1 MIDPN
6 GIIAQLIKSLEAK
19 QQKTKP
25 APAGKAASRRKAEEA
40 VKTYK
45 DLTSGR
51 GFSGL
56 SPAQIAKKLAARE
69 ELIKP
74 EPIVFRPP
82 YILERFPESAGRF
95 FDALDLLYT
104 LPKEIQRGSVTNK
117 TSANPTDWVNLTGS
131 VFDSVLLSNPNIRL
145 QPKQG
150 LPGIEIQMIPIDN
163 ETGQKIFNEDD
174 YRPAPIYVKDVQPW
188 KESQDIQNHPIKGWA
203 GAASENQE
211 LFSQPETLKE
221 FIAGSKGS
229 KKDLGITDETTV
241 VHLNTVLPIDSQDT
255 FTAEFL
261 PKILHPRLFQG
272 SNNFDSSTGY
282 KLTVIE
288 GDRISNYQQLMD
300 NEFGSKVY
308 RTVPD
313 ENNSSQTNHY
323 NWKPNYVPDM
333 GELQKELINGSK
345 SRMII
350 IATPYTRSQ
359 GGSNNFYSND
369 YGSVFKSNPFTSSS
383 LGEVRFSQGSSAG
396 GGRIID
402 DELESA
408 SASPVIFVI
417 DYLGVKPEDAAKLK
431 RILN

>member
-1 MIDPN
+1 MIDPKS
-6 GIIAQLIKSLEAK
+6 IIPQLIESLRAK
-19 QQKTKP
+19 QQQKTKP
-25 APAGKAASRRKAEEA
+25 APAGEAASRRKDEKA

-56 SPAQIAKKLAARE
+56 SPAQIAEKLAARE

-82 YILERFPESAGRF
+82 YILERFPESPRRF
-95 FDALDLLYT
+95 FDALDYLYT
-104 LPKEIQRGSVTNK
+104 LSKEIQRGRVTNK
-117 TSANPTDWVNLTGS
+117 ISENPTDWVNLTGS
-131 VFDSVLLSNPNIRL
+131 LADSVLLSNLDIRF
-145 QPKQG
+145 QPRQG

-163 ETGQKIFNEDD
+163 NTGQKIFNGDD
-174 YRPAPIYVKDVQPW
+174 YRPAPIYVQDVQTW
-188 KESQDIQNHPIKGWA
+188 QESQDIQDHQIKGRA
-203 GAASENQE
+203 GAIHESEE
-211 LFSQPETLKE
+211 LFPESKTLKE
-221 FIAGSKGS
+221 FIAEFKGPE
-229 KKDLGITDETTV
+229 KDLGITDETTV
-241 VHLNTVLPIDSQDT
+241 VHLKTVLPIDSQST

-272 SNNFDSSTGY
+272 SNNVDSSTRY

-300 NEFGSKVY
+300 NEFGREVY
-308 RTVPD
+308 RIVPD
-313 ENNSSQTNHY
+313 ENNSSQTKHY

-333 GELQKELINGSK
+333 GVLQKELINGSK

-350 IATPYTRSQ
+350 IATPYTRPQ

-369 YGSVFKSNPFTSSS
+369 SGSMFRSSS
-383 LGEVRFSQGSSAG
+383 LGGVRVSQGSFAG
-396 GGRIID
+396 GGRIIN

-408 SASPVIFVI
+408 SASSVIFVI
-417 DYLGVKPEDAAKLK
+417 DYLGVKPEDAAQLK
-431 RILN
+431 RILK